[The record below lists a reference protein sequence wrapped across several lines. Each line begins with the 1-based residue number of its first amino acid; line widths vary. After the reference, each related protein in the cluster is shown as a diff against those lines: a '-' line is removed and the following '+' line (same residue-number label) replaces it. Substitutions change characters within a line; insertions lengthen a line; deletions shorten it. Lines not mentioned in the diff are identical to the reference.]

1 MNENNPNPIRTELEF
16 AEQVQKHLDAA
27 GSWHDVVIQHVNLIP
42 LDDALGIA
50 KIGGCHFLGC
60 EIGPKLAAAIA
71 QAEVAA
77 SKATTQQEKK
87 DFPHC
92 LVLPPMPWVPFKPYR
107 TTLYRPEE
115 LLGVFTT
122 EDPQLEK
129 LVYEA
134 SVDWKSYLTFADPA
148 DTKVFTNDSLDTVLA
163 RRLHDTSISDALHD
177 LLSEVKERHKAAKV
191 GGIVAIMGGHD
202 MRRLEKTKGAATG
215 TPLGDEDWEGMSD
228 DSVYTRVAFLAWR
241 LTNLGY
247 LLVSGG
253 GPGAM
258 EACNLGAYFA
268 ARSLEDLRKAIKKL
282 EDFKEFKSGKS
293 VEWLIPAMKVRRDF
307 PLDASMIAKCQSVG
321 IPTWF
326 YGHEPPNPFAT
337 HIAKYF
343 ENSVREEGL
352 LAIATHGVIFA
363 EGNAGTVQEIFQ
375 DACQNYYATYGT
387 AAPMIL
393 FGQDYWDPP
402 TMPSYV
408 NDKRKKVMPL
418 VRKLAEERGFTHR
431 LIVTDS
437 LREIVKTITGFKP

>member
-1 MNENNPNPIRTELEF
+1 VDKNNPNPVRIELESQ
-16 AEQVQKHLDAA
+16 EQIKERLAA
-27 GSWHDVVIQHVNLIP
+27 GDTWSDAVIQHVNLIP
-42 LDDALGIA
+42 LDDALGAVRIA
-50 KIGGCHFLGC
+50 GCHFLGC
-60 EIGPKLAAAIA
+60 DIGPKLAAAIA
-71 QAEVAA
+71 HAEVEA
-77 SKATTQQEKK
+77 SRATTEQAKK
-87 DFPHC
+87 KHPHC
-92 LVLPPMPWVPFKPYR
+92 LVLPPMPWVPFLPYR
-107 TTLYRPEE
+107 STLYQPEE
-115 LLGVFTT
+115 LLGEFAT
-122 EDPQLEK
+122 EDPKVEK

-134 SVDWKSYLTFADPA
+134 SVDWRSYLTFADPL
-148 DTKVFTNDSLDTVLA
+148 DTKAFTNDSVDTVLA
-163 RRLHDTSISDALHD
+163 RRLHDTSISDALD
-177 LLSEVKERHKAAKV
+177 DFLTTVKEQQTAAKK

-202 MRRLEKTKGAATG
+202 MLRMEKTKGAEPGIA
-215 TPLGDEDWEGMSD
+215 LGDEEWEGRSD

-268 ARSLEDLRKAIKKL
+268 TRPLSDLRRAIKTL
-282 EDFKEFKSGKS
+282 ESFKEFTSGKS

-307 PLDASMIAKCQSVG
+307 PLTPADAAKCQSVG
-321 IPTWF
+321 IPTWL
-326 YGHEPPNPFAT
+326 YGHEPPNPFPT

-363 EGNAGTVQEIFQ
+363 EGNAGTVQELFQ

-393 FGQDYWDPP
+393 FGKDYWDPP
-402 TMPSYV
+402 TMPIYV
-408 NDKRKKVMPL
+408 NDKRKKAFPL
-418 VRKLAEERGFTHR
+418 VRKLAEEKGFTHR

-437 LREIVKTITGFKP
+437 LRDIVKTITSFKP

>member
-1 MNENNPNPIRTELEF
+1 
-16 AEQVQKHLDAA
+16 
-27 GSWHDVVIQHVNLIP
+27 
-42 LDDALGIA
+42 
-50 KIGGCHFLGC
+50 
-60 EIGPKLAAAIA
+60 
-71 QAEVAA
+71 
-77 SKATTQQEKK
+77 
-87 DFPHC
+87 
-92 LVLPPMPWVPFKPYR
+92 MPWVPFKPYR
-107 TTLYRPEE
+107 TTLYQPEE
-115 LLGVFTT
+115 LLGAFTT
-122 EDPQLEK
+122 EDPELEK

-148 DTKVFTNDSLDTVLA
+148 DNKVFTNDSLDTVLA

-177 LLSEVKERHKAAKV
+177 LLGEVKERHTAAKV

-202 MRRLEKTKGAATG
+202 MLRLEKTKGAAAG
-215 TPLGDEDWEGMSD
+215 TALGDEEWEAMSD

-268 ARSLEDLRKAIKKL
+268 ARPLEDLRKAIKKL

-307 PLDASMIAKCQSVG
+307 PLDAAMATKCQSVG

-418 VRKLAEERGFTHR
+418 VRKLAEEKGFTHR